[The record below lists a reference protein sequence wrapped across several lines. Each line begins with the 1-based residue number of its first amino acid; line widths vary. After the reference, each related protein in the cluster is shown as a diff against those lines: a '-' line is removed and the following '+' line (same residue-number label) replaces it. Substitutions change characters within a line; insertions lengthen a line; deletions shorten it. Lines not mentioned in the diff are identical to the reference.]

1 MGKQKY
7 IILLLLLGLM
17 SCSHNKIY
25 EKYIKIE
32 NRNWK
37 RDQIIKFEVPV
48 EDTVS
53 LYNVTLAIR
62 HTSYYA
68 YANIRVNMMIN
79 YPTGDMRVKDYNILV
94 RNTDGSFLGDG
105 AGDLWDVTHPALE
118 GVSFPFKGIY
128 VFEVQNVMPLMAT
141 PDIMDVGLIV
151 RKSKKKIE
159 TTE

>member
-62 HTSYYA
+62 HTSYYT

-105 AGDLWDVTHPALE
+105 VGDLWDVTHPALE